1 MIALIL
7 TLVLIAVF
15 AIIAIRGRGLTGSSN
30 VDDRDAQRLQ
40 CELNAIFGRAA
51 DHH

>member
-1 MIALIL
+1 MTALIL
-7 TLVLIAVF
+7 TLLVIAAF
-15 AIIAIRGRGLTGSSN
+15 AIIALRGRGLAGSSN
-30 VDDRDAQRLQ
+30 VVDRDAQRTR